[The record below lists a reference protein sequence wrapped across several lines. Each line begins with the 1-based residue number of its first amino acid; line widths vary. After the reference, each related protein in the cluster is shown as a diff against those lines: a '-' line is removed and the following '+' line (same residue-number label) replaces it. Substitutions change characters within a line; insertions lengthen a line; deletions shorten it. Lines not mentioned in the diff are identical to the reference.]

1 MAEKEPS
8 HFEKQMAMGYT
19 EEVMEEITAIG
30 EPHGLTTM
38 ETEVAILRAVATG
51 DFSKNL
57 ANEIANVL
65 ALRKPHEPEPETA
78 GAVVTISIDQSDAVV
93 ISSFEFPEK
102 FANLDEQLALVEA
115 FMRAQNA
122 SRGVGAN

>member
-1 MAEKEPS
+1 MAAKEPS
-8 HFEKQMAMGYT
+8 DFEKRMATGYT

-51 DFSKNL
+51 DFVKNL

-65 ALRKPHEPEPETA
+65 ALRRPRQLEPEIE
-78 GAVVTISIDQSDAVV
+78 GAVATISIDQSDAVV
-93 ISSFEFPEK
+93 IAAFELPQK

-115 FMRAQNA
+115 FLRAQNA
-122 SRGVGAN
+122 SRGVGTN